1 MKRCLRPNQY
11 ISRIALDVEKQR
23 FSHSEWYASSQST
36 IDQIEIIRKEPTEL
50 LLFRGGQY
58 EFTFNKDGEFSQSQ
72 MALLYDLPSQE
83 DVELFKKIKILCAP
97 PGLKNFAIDVDNVT
111 KEELLN
117 EGFTEVSIGIAP
129 ERTVAL
135 KNNIQ
140 AK

>member
-11 ISRIALDVEKQR
+11 LSRIALDVEKQR
-23 FSHSEWYASSQST
+23 LSHSEWYASSQST

-83 DVELFKKIKILCAP
+83 DVELFKKIKYSVHL
-97 PGLKNFAIDVDNVT
+97 
-111 KEELLN
+111 
-117 EGFTEVSIGIAP
+117 
-129 ERTVAL
+129 
-135 KNNIQ
+135 Q
-140 AK
+140 A